1 MKDQPKKSK
10 YKKYFKMPITS
21 DTNYISMF
29 FTLSQGFIGLQAL
42 ENGRITSKQ
51 LESVRKVLVR
61 KLQRQGKIWFMVF
74 PQHAVTAKAGEVR
87 MGRGKGKIRHWVCR
101 VKRGQILIEIG
112 GVSKEKANE
121 AFSFA
126 KKKLP
131 ITTKILGPIV

>member
-1 MKDQPKKSK
+1 MKDQPKKTK
-10 YKKYFKMPITS
+10 YKKYFKMPIKCNK
-21 DTNYISMF
+21 NYINMF
-29 FTLSQGFIGLQAL
+29 FSLSKGFIGLQAL

-51 LESVRKVLVR
+51 LEAVRKVLVR

-87 MGRGKGKIRHWVCR
+87 MGRGKGKIKHWVSR
-101 VKRGQILIEIG
+101 TKRGQILIEIG
-112 GVSKEKANE
+112 GVTSESALI

-131 ITTKILGPIV
+131 IKTKILGPIV